1 MPSMILYYFGLFW
14 GLSIQCPIKRT
25 VRPTVSGT
33 PQVVG
38 IAFSPKWNRDSCT
51 STFVSGRELWT
62 CRDSQDSEGAFLSST
77 ASWTDFY
84 ANGTP
89 AISNQNLLMYGEN
102 PTSHAYFEVQANE
115 CGPSVSGDC
124 SDGNRYIIWPNS
136 RPLPV
141 ERTNGIVSLYT
152 WIGNVLVDSDW
163 TPLNGNPSC
172 SLYRADYSP
181 GFPENE
187 LPPAVLLDEEFWPV
201 NSIQYGNYGFVINNN
216 TAYLYGLL
224 SNKSGVALAMVP
236 IDLIEDKSAYQYY
249 TGSGWSSIAP
259 DINDTS
265 AAIANAGTMGQ
276 GTYYYSD
283 YFSSYIWIGSP
294 YIGGNA
300 NFQLTT
306 APAPE
311 GPWIEPYTI
320 YSGKQGSANLGA
332 YSEQAHP
339 GLSKDFG
346 NGNDIYLTYTMVDSE
361 YITPIIHVIWE

>member
-1 MPSMILYYFGLFW
+1 MSLMILSSLVL
-14 GLSIQCPIKRT
+14 LSGTSAACAIKRM

-38 IAFSPKWNRDSCT
+38 VASSPIWNRDSCT

-62 CRDSQDSEGAFLSST
+62 CRDSQDSEGSFLSST
-77 ASWTDFY
+77 ASWTDFN
-84 ANGTP
+84 ADGTP
-89 AISNQNLLMYGEN
+89 AISNQTLLMYGTN

-141 ERTNGIVSLYT
+141 ERGNGTVSLYT
-152 WIGNVLVDSDW
+152 WIGNVLVNSDW

-172 SLYRADYSP
+172 SLYRADYTP
-181 GFPENE
+181 DMPEHTM
-187 LPPAVLLDEEFWPV
+187 PPAVLVDEEFWPV

-216 TAYLYGLL
+216 MAYLYGLL
-224 SNKSGVALAMVP
+224 SEKSGIALAMVP
-236 IDLIEDKSAYQYY
+236 VDSIEDKSAYQYY
-249 TGSGWSSIAP
+249 TGSGWSSTAP
-259 DINDTS
+259 DMNDTG
-265 AAIANAGTMGQ
+265 AAVTNAGTTGQ
-276 GTYYYSD
+276 GTYYFSE

-300 NFQLTT
+300 NFQLAT

-320 YSGKQGSANLGA
+320 YSGEQGTAKLGA
-332 YSEQAHP
+332 YGEQAHP
-339 GLSKDFG
+339 GLSMDFG
-346 NGNDIYLTYTMVDSE
+346 NGNDIYLTYTMVDSV